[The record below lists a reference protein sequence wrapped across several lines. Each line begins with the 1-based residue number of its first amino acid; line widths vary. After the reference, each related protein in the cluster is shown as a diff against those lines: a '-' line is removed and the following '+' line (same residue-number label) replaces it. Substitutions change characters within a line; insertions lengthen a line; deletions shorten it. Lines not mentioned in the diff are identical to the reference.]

1 MTKLENTMAILLT
14 TLAIAA
20 ITVVLTGIFSS
31 FMVLGGNFKSY
42 RETYAALETGN
53 FTKNTLGDHTYFK
66 IPGFTRD
73 VIRFSNGSIK
83 LLNNDYLHAN
93 SFVTWM
99 SPYSLYYKYK
109 FNKLFK
115 NMETQEDY
123 SRLEERVRVAY
134 EQFRG
139 LRDRDMREDA
149 ERGFQWHTTRVV
161 VNNKPKEFKFL
172 TKNQ

>member
-1 MTKLENTMAILLT
+1 MAILLT
-14 TLAIAA
+14 TLAIAI
-20 ITVVLTGIFSS
+20 ITVVLTGMFSS
-31 FMVLGGNFKSY
+31 FAVLCGNFKSY

-53 FTKNTLGDHTYFK
+53 FTKDAFGNQTYFK
-66 IPGFTRD
+66 IQGFTRD
-73 VIRFSNGSIK
+73 VIRFSDGSIR
-83 LLNNDYLHAN
+83 LLNNDYLHVN
-93 SFVTWM
+93 SPVTWM

-115 NMETQEDY
+115 KMETQEDY
-123 SRLEERVRVAY
+123 GRLEERARVAY

-149 ERGFQWHTTRVV
+149 ERGLQWHTTRVV

-172 TKNQ
+172 TKNK

>member
-1 MTKLENTMAILLT
+1 MAILLT
-14 TLAIAA
+14 TLAIAV
-20 ITVVLTGIFSS
+20 ITVVLTGMFSS
-31 FMVLGGNFKSY
+31 FAVLCGNFKSY

-53 FTKNTLGDHTYFK
+53 FIKDALGDITYFK

-73 VIRFSNGSIK
+73 VIRFPNGSIK

-115 NMETQEDY
+115 KMETQEDY
-123 SRLEERVRVAY
+123 GRLEERARVAY

-139 LRDRDMREDA
+139 LRDRDIQEDA
-149 ERGFQWHTTRVV
+149 QARSGWHVTRRVES
-161 VNNKPKEFKFL
+161 NRLKEFKFL
-172 TKNQ
+172 TKNK